1 MAFLCMGFVMNSIV
15 SQGIIDAVKD
25 DKITKPIV
33 VRMKGTGSEDAA
45 KVVSTLRH
53 HLALRNVD
61 LRASAELCP
70 LFFFSVYAEPQLQAS
85 GLEFAFH
92 DDFNAAA
99 AHAVKAANQGHL

>member
-1 MAFLCMGFVMNSIV
+1 MEHSIV
-15 SQGIIDAVKD
+15 SQGIIDAVED

-45 KVVSTLRH
+45 KVVSLES
-53 HLALRNVD
+53 
-61 LRASAELCP
+61 SAGIAFANRLNRLLTYHPSC
-70 LFFFSVYAEPQLQAS
+70 AQLQAS